1 MAASKPKYSGGSPQE
16 HIQMCEKHKDFP
28 VDMVC
33 EDCEVFICSTCAKSD
48 HNGHNWVTQGAA
60 ASQIRKGLMEYLKN
74 IKEQKLPTVDEKMTK
89 KKSEN
94 ENSCEIHIKQLKRNF
109 DEFISRLTEIKNNKE
124 EELKDNLRRKNENLD
139 KEISQFV
146 DKKNKIIQTIE
157 HMEENNNT
165 MSDKSLIENC
175 RDLIHLLSDVDKELE
190 DCDYS
195 MILRESDDDDII
207 AFIFGQFLD
216 LDDITAI
223 ETDSFQ
229 YSVNSVL
236 ILEALSDDRCLLMAK
251 DSKYIKLVN
260 KQGEKKS
267 IFSFGDVCSEFDFCA
282 FSKNIYFT
290 TENSICKLCLS
301 GSNSTVCST
310 DPLKPLGICD
320 SENDGFL
327 VSLIDSKFDDIDE
340 IDTSCRRLVEHL
352 TLTGDVIREYEFQ
365 EDGQTR
371 LFTVPYKLCQNK
383 NSDICVV
390 NMTSDSKGEVV
401 IVSVSG
407 HQRSVFRGQNLKDDF
422 WPTDIVCDSICNIL
436 VTDHLN
442 SRIHLLSPDGKF
454 LKYPLTEK
462 EIETPLALSLSN
474 PNLWV
479 GNEDGP
485 VKVFQY
491 EH

>member
-48 HNGHNWVTQGAA
+48 HNEHNWVTQGAA
-60 ASQIRKGLMEYLKN
+60 ASQIRRGLLEYLKN
-74 IKEQKLPTVDEKMTK
+74 IKEQKLPTFDEKMIK

-94 ENSCEIHIKQLKRNF
+94 ENSCEIYIKQLQKNF
-109 DEFISRLTEIKNNKE
+109 DEIISRLTEIKNNKE
-124 EELKDNLRRKNENLD
+124 EELNGNLRRKNENLD
-139 KEISQFV
+139 KEKSRFV
-146 DKKNKIIQTIE
+146 DKKNKIIQIIE
-157 HMEENNNT
+157 HMEENNIT
-165 MSDKSLIENC
+165 MSDKNLIENC
-175 RDLIHLLSDVDKELE
+175 RDLIHLLSDVDNELE
-190 DCDYS
+190 NCDYS
-195 MILRESDDDDII
+195 MIYRESDDDDII
-207 AFIFGQFLD
+207 VSMFGQFLD
-216 LDDITAI
+216 LDDITAV

-229 YSVNSVL
+229 YSENSVL

-251 DSKYIKLVN
+251 DTNYMNLVN
-260 KQGEKKS
+260 TQGEKKS
-267 IFSFGDVCSEFDFCA
+267 RFRFGDFCSDFCA

-290 TENSICKLCLS
+290 TEDSICKLCLS
-301 GSNSTVCST
+301 GSNLTVCST

-327 VSLIDSKFDDIDE
+327 VSLIDPGFDNFDE
-340 IDTSCRRLVEHL
+340 IDASCRRLVTHV
-352 TLTGDVIREYEFQ
+352 TLTGDVIQEYEFQ
-365 EDGQTR
+365 KNGQTR

-390 NMTSDSKGEVV
+390 NMTSDCKGEVV
-401 IVSVSG
+401 IVSITG
-407 HQRSVFRGQNLKDDF
+407 HLRSVFGGQNLEEDF

-436 VTDHLN
+436 VADHLN
-442 SRIHLLSPDGKF
+442 SRIHLLSPEGKF
-454 LKYPLTEK
+454 LKYLLTEK
-462 EIETPLALSLSN
+462 EIETPLALSLSK
-474 PNLWV
+474 PKLWI
-479 GNEDGP
+479 GNEDGL